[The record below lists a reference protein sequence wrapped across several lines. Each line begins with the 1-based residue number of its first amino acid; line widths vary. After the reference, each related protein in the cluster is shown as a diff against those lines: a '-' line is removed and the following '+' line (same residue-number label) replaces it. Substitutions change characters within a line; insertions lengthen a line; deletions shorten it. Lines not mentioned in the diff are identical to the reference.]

1 MAIQLGIL
9 DRLESLDKLTRLGDP
24 LATLAKIVPFT
35 LFREDLP
42 TREPSPKG
50 GRPPI
55 DGLLLLK
62 LLVIQHL
69 YRLSDEQLEYQTLDR
84 LSFQRFAG
92 IHRIRDVPD
101 FTTVW
106 RFRERLGEDGVR
118 KVFAKLE
125 SYIMVAGYKAAGG
138 QIVDATIVQTGKPR
152 RDPDESTVP
161 TVQEAAHQDDDAAFT
176 MKRGKSYY
184 GYKLHVNVD
193 EAHGFVR
200 GAEVTP
206 ANTHDGHVLDAV
218 VNEVDGRRS
227 TAVYADAAYPSAD
240 NTQML
245 AQKDL
250 KPKFAHKRKPGRQ
263 LTKRQKEQNRRWS
276 GVRARVEHVFAH
288 QNGHK
293 PGGRW
298 VRVVGLVRV
307 TVKLLLDQV
316 AYNLNRLSFVY
327 RRAQGSCA

>member
-1 MAIQLGIL
+1 MAALL
-9 DRLESLDKLTRLGDP
+9 LNCAPLTAQDAAAQAAP
-24 LATLAKIVPFT
+24 I
-35 LFREDLP
+35 
-42 TREPSPKG
+42 EPS
-50 GRPPI
+50 R
-55 DGLLLLK
+55 
-62 LLVIQHL
+62 
-69 YRLSDEQLEYQTLDR
+69 
-84 LSFQRFAG
+84 
-92 IHRIRDVPD
+92 
-101 FTTVW
+101 W
-106 RFRERLGEDGVR
+106 RSAEDG
-118 KVFAKLE
+118 
-125 SYIMVAGYKAAGG
+125 
-138 QIVDATIVQTGKPR
+138 
-152 RDPDESTVP
+152 
-161 TVQEAAHQDDDAAFT
+161 AFDLS
-176 MKRGKSYY
+176 GF
-184 GYKLHVNVD
+184 LD

-200 GAEVTP
+200 AAEVTP

-316 AYNLNRLSFVY
+316 IA
-327 RRAQGSCA
+327 ACASTLGPSPRITWHCA